1 MQALS
6 NWKKITGILLC
17 ASLTGALFSG
27 CKKGD
32 DTFPSI
38 DYEVDQPGQSEVS
51 EETHES
57 APGNE
62 IRELTVA
69 LPYSDETI
77 RCLASMFY
85 CKNSGIWDSTETGLT
100 VDIDYLSSV
109 ATNYVIANESC
120 ESTGASLETVRSWKN
135 NAPDLFLAQDSEA
148 VWQDGKAAELN
159 AYLSDNEY
167 LNSQQIYAG
176 ALSCDSDNG
185 AFYALPHFCSAEIL
199 MGSYEFIPTNG
210 GKLQTKNT
218 TEDLRN
224 YLEQIR
230 EEYSSCAG
238 FASAYELI
246 PYLGA
251 AFNNDM
257 PSSYMLH
264 DEYSKNREN
273 ATGIIDDAT
282 DYVRGFY
289 DDSLAHDQ
297 IGGADPVY
305 SRTAALWADSSANVK
320 AWSEYYPNSLYL
332 LHLPCSDASNAGV
345 PYISTYS
352 LCVSKSSADK
362 EFAAEFAAFISYD
375 PDAQLLLYRL
385 EDMSGLMPL
394 TRNEAVWDLI
404 SEDELFGHM
413 ASDFRQTMDNAVYCP
428 ASNDNAVYMNTN
440 EYLAEFVKGNDEFDP
455 EKCYG

>member
-1 MQALS
+1 MSALS
-6 NWKKITGILLC
+6 QWKRIASILLC
-17 ASLTGALFSG
+17 ASLTGMLFSG

-38 DYEVDQPGQSEVS
+38 DYEVDPSGQSEETGETS
-51 EETHES
+51 EQSTGS
-57 APGNE
+57 E

-69 LPYSDETI
+69 LPYSDQTI
-77 RCLASMFY
+77 RCLASMLY
-85 CKNSGIWDSTETGLT
+85 CKNNGMWDSSESGLT
-100 VDIDYLSSV
+100 VDIDYLSNV
-109 ATNYVIANESC
+109 ATNYVIANEGC

-148 VWQDGKAAELN
+148 VWKDGKAQELN
-159 AYLSDNEY
+159 NYLSDNAY

-176 ALSCDSDNG
+176 ALTCDSDNG
-185 AFYALPHFCSAEIL
+185 VFFALPHFCSAEIL

-218 TEDLRN
+218 TDDLRV

-230 EEYSSCAG
+230 KEYPSCSG

-246 PYLGA
+246 PYLGS
-251 AFNNDM
+251 AFNNDV
-257 PSSYMLH
+257 PVSYMLH
-264 DEYSKNREN
+264 DEYSKNRDSS
-273 ATGIIDDAT
+273 ADIIEDAA

-289 DDSLAHDQ
+289 DDSLAHDFD
-297 IGGADPVY
+297 GGADPVY
-305 SRTAALWADSSANVK
+305 SRTAALWVDSSANVN

-332 LHLPCSDASNAGV
+332 LHLPCDDASNIGV

-352 LCVSKSSADK
+352 LCVSKGSSNAD
-362 EFAAEFAAFISYD
+362 FAAEFAAFISYD
-375 PDAQLLLYRL
+375 TDAQLLLYRL

-404 SEDELFGHM
+404 SEDEIFGHM

>member
-1 MQALS
+1 MKATS
-6 NWKKITGILLC
+6 HWKKITSILLC

-38 DYEVDQPGQSEVS
+38 DYEVVPSGQSEVS
-51 EETHES
+51 EETHAS
-57 APGNE
+57 SPGNE
-62 IRELTVA
+62 VRELTVA

-85 CKNSGIWDSTETGLT
+85 CKNNGIWDSTETGLT

-109 ATNYVIANESC
+109 ATNYVIANEGC
-120 ESTGASLETVRSWKN
+120 ESTGASLETVRSWKSSS
-135 NAPDLFLAQDSEA
+135 PDLFLAQDSAA
-148 VWQDGKAAELN
+148 VWKDGRAAELN
-159 AYLSDNEY
+159 SYLADNAY
-167 LNSQQIYAG
+167 LNSQQVYAD
-176 ALSCDSDNG
+176 ALTCDSDNG
-185 AFYALPHFCSAEIL
+185 VFFALPHFCSAEIL
-199 MGSYEFIPTNG
+199 MGSNEFIPANG

-218 TEDLRN
+218 TEDLSK
-224 YLEQIR
+224 YLEQIKK
-230 EEYSSCAG
+230 EYPSSAG

-251 AFNNDM
+251 AFNNDV
-257 PSSYMLH
+257 PASYMLH
-264 DEYSKNREN
+264 DEYSKNRDS
-273 ATGIIDDAT
+273 ATAIIEDAT
-282 DYVRGFY
+282 DYVRDFY
-289 DDSLAHDQ
+289 DDSLANDLD
-297 IGGADPVY
+297 GGADPVY
-305 SRTAALWADSSANVK
+305 SRTAALWVDSSANVK

-332 LHLPCSDASNAGV
+332 LHLPCNDASNVGV

-352 LCVSKSSADK
+352 LCVSKNSSNK

-428 ASNDNAVYMNTN
+428 SSNDNEVFLNTN

>member
-1 MQALS
+1 MKAIS
-6 NWKKITGILLC
+6 HWKRFTGLLLC
-17 ASLTGALFSG
+17 ASMTGMLFSG

-38 DYEVDQPGQSEVS
+38 DYEVNQSGQSEESNETS
-51 EETHES
+51 EQS
-57 APGNE
+57 SGSE

-69 LPYSDETI
+69 LPYSDQTI
-77 RCLASMFY
+77 RCLSSMLY
-85 CKNSGIWDSTETGLT
+85 CKNNGLWDSSETGLT
-100 VDIDYLSSV
+100 IDIDYLSSV
-109 ATNYVIANESC
+109 ATNYVIANEGC
-120 ESTGASLETVRSWKN
+120 ESTGASLETVKSWKS

-148 VWQDGKAAELN
+148 VWKDGRAAELN
-159 AYLSDNEY
+159 SYLADNAY
-167 LNSQQIYAG
+167 LNSQQVYAG
-176 ALSCDSDNG
+176 ALTCDSDNG
-185 AFYALPHFCSAEIL
+185 VFFALPHFCSAEIL
-199 MGSYEFIPTNG
+199 IGSYEFIPANG

-218 TEDLRN
+218 TDDLRD

-230 EEYSSCAG
+230 KEYPSCAG

-246 PYLGA
+246 PYLGS
-251 AFNNDM
+251 AFNNDV
-257 PSSYMLH
+257 PVSYMLH
-264 DEYSKNREN
+264 EEYSKNRDS
-273 ATGIIDDAT
+273 ATDIIEAAT
-282 DYVRGFY
+282 DYVRDFY
-289 DDSLAHDQ
+289 DDSLAHDLD
-297 IGGADPVY
+297 GGADPVY

-320 AWSEYYPNSLYL
+320 AWSEYYPDSLYL
-332 LHLPCSDASNAGV
+332 LHLPCNDASNAGV

-352 LCVSKSSADK
+352 LCVSKNSSNK

-394 TRNEAVWDLI
+394 ARNEAVWDLI

>member
-1 MQALS
+1 MSALS
-6 NWKKITGILLC
+6 QWKRIASILLC
-17 ASLTGALFSG
+17 ASMTGMIFSG

-38 DYEVDQPGQSEVS
+38 DYEVNQSGQSEESNETS
-51 EETHES
+51 EQS
-57 APGNE
+57 SGSE

-69 LPYSDETI
+69 LPYSDQTI
-77 RCLASMFY
+77 RCLASMLY
-85 CKNSGIWDSTETGLT
+85 CKNNGLWDSSETGLT
-100 VDIDYLSSV
+100 IDIDYLSSV
-109 ATNYVIANESC
+109 ATNYVIANEGC
-120 ESTGASLETVRSWKN
+120 ESTGASLETVRSWKS

-148 VWQDGKAAELN
+148 VWKDGRAAELN
-159 AYLSDNEY
+159 GYLAVNAY
-167 LNSQQIYAG
+167 LNSQQVYAG
-176 ALSCDSDNG
+176 ALTCDSDNG
-185 AFYALPHFCSAEIL
+185 VFFALPHFCSAEIL
-199 MGSYEFIPTNG
+199 IGSYEFIPANG

-218 TEDLRN
+218 TDDLRD

-230 EEYSSCAG
+230 KEYPSCAG

-246 PYLGA
+246 PYLGS
-251 AFNNDM
+251 AFNNDV
-257 PSSYMLH
+257 PVSYMLH
-264 DEYSKNREN
+264 EEYSKNRDS
-273 ATGIIDDAT
+273 ATDIIEAAT
-282 DYVRGFY
+282 DYVRDFY
-289 DDSLAHDQ
+289 DDSLAHDLD
-297 IGGADPVY
+297 GGADPVY

-320 AWSEYYPNSLYL
+320 AWSEYYPDSLYL
-332 LHLPCSDASNAGV
+332 LHLPCNDASNAGV

-352 LCVSKSSADK
+352 LCISKNSSNK

-375 PDAQLLLYRL
+375 TDAQLLLYRL

-440 EYLAEFVKGNDEFDP
+440 EYLAEFVKGNEEFDP

>member
-1 MQALS
+1 MSALS
-6 NWKKITGILLC
+6 QWKRIASILLC
-17 ASLTGALFSG
+17 ASLTGMLFSG

-38 DYEVDQPGQSEVS
+38 DYEVDPSGQSEETGETS
-51 EETHES
+51 EQSTGS
-57 APGNE
+57 E

-69 LPYSDETI
+69 LPYSDQTI
-77 RCLASMFY
+77 RCLASMLY
-85 CKNSGIWDSTETGLT
+85 CKNNGMWDSSESGLT
-100 VDIDYLSSV
+100 VDIDYLSNV
-109 ATNYVIANESC
+109 ATNYVIANEGC

-148 VWQDGKAAELN
+148 VWKDGKAQELN
-159 AYLSDNEY
+159 NYLSDNAY

-176 ALSCDSDNG
+176 ALTCDSDNG
-185 AFYALPHFCSAEIL
+185 VFFALPHFCSAEIL

-218 TEDLRN
+218 TEDLRA

-230 EEYSSCAG
+230 KEYPSCSG

-246 PYLGA
+246 PYLGS
-251 AFNNDM
+251 AFNNDV
-257 PSSYMLH
+257 PVSYMLH
-264 DEYSKNREN
+264 DEYSKNRDSSVD
-273 ATGIIDDAT
+273 IIEDAA

-289 DDSLAHDQ
+289 DDSLAHDFD
-297 IGGADPVY
+297 GGADPVY
-305 SRTAALWADSSANVK
+305 SRTAALWVDSSANVN

-332 LHLPCSDASNAGV
+332 LHLPCDDASNIGV

-352 LCVSKSSADK
+352 LCVSKGSSNGD
-362 EFAAEFAAFISYD
+362 FAAEFAAFISYD
-375 PDAQLLLYRL
+375 TDAQLLLYRL

-404 SEDELFGHM
+404 SEDEIFGHM

-428 ASNDNAVYMNTN
+428 ASNDNTVYMNTN